1 MPNDSTKKLAV
12 IGQST
17 KPLVAGQYVY
27 IPWTLETLDAV
38 LSGAENSDQCK
49 GVALMHTND
58 KSYWAHR
65 IVESNWNLLTTHPV
79 VANVEKAR
87 ALNAEA
93 NGRNIYT
100 LCEYFVADHEMAIEI
115 AEIAPLLYF
124 SAKIS
129 VETPLAIRQALLEF
143 FDCLRT
149 LLPVPVDEIFA
160 RTRNL
165 RTNQVEP
172 DLVTAHLRL
181 KNGSEGQIEA
191 HCLSAQNTTAEPP
204 YVSVDF
210 YGRNGHLNWGT
221 SRFIKGREM
230 AERPLFADSI
240 KSYQL
245 VDWIE
250 RSGRFDR
257 AMSYREALK

>member
-1 MPNDSTKKLAV
+1 MAIDSIKKLAV

-17 KPLVAGQYVY
+17 SSLTLGQYVC
-27 IPWTLETLDAV
+27 IPWTLERLDAV
-38 LSGAENSDQCK
+38 LSGVENGDPCE
-49 GVALMHTND
+49 GVALMDTID

-65 IVESNWNLLTTHPV
+65 IVESGWNLLTTHPV
-79 VANVEKAR
+79 AANTEKAR
-87 ALNAEA
+87 ALNTAA
-93 NGRNIYT
+93 KGQNIHT
-100 LCEYFVADHEMAIEI
+100 LYEYFAADTAMTIEL
-115 AEIAPLLYF
+115 AEIAPLLFF

-129 VETPLAIRQALLEF
+129 VETPLAIQQALLEF
-143 FDCLRT
+143 FDYLRV
-149 LLPVPVDEIFA
+149 LVPVPVDEIFA

-172 DLVTAHLRL
+172 DLVTAHLRM

-191 HCLSAQNTTAEPP
+191 HCLSAKNPIVGPP
-204 YVSVDF
+204 LGSVDF
-210 YGRNGHLNWGT
+210 YGRNGHLNWDT
-221 SRFIKGREM
+221 SRLIKGRET
-230 AERPLFADSI
+230 AERTLFTDSL

-257 AMSYREALK
+257 VMSYREALK